1 MVNHPEIAHA
11 IVTSRS
17 RRFMTDALPHML
29 LYLAGIHTK
38 DYRPELN
45 VLSSDYDE
53 QRPRIVKATA
63 DYDEVMNQE

>member
-1 MVNHPEIAHA
+1 
-11 IVTSRS
+11 
-17 RRFMTDALPHML
+17 ML

-45 VLSSDYDE
+45 VFSSDYDE

-63 DYDEVMNQE
+63 DYDEIMKQE